1 MKSLE
6 GQMLVAALALRDP
19 NFHRSVVLIVKH
31 SEEGTLG
38 LVVNRPSGTKIAE
51 IWDQVSS
58 APCHV
63 DQPIHTGGPI
73 QGPLMALHSAP
84 AWSEI
89 EIVSGLYFTAARESL
104 EQIVS
109 ATEPEMPHSVKFFVG
124 YSGWGPGQLEA
135 ELDSGAWLTIAASQQ
150 HVFAPEDPWQA
161 LTRQIGGSQLLASLG
176 IKHVPSDPR
185 LN

>member
-1 MKSLE
+1 
-6 GQMLVAALALRDP
+6 ML
-19 NFHRSVVLIVKH
+19 IIKH
-31 SEEGTLG
+31 SDEGTLG
-38 LVVNRPSGTKIAE
+38 LILNRPSGTKIAE
-51 IWDQVSS
+51 IWGQVSS

-89 EIVSGLYFTAARESL
+89 EVVPGVYFTAARESL
-104 EQIVS
+104 EEIVS
-109 ATEPEMPHSVKFFVG
+109 ATEARDAAQHPILRRLCRLG
-124 YSGWGPGQLEA
+124 TGPARSRTRRRRLVDHRRQPA
-135 ELDSGAWLTIAASQQ
+135 STSFSPTIRGRR
-150 HVFAPEDPWQA
+150 
-161 LTRQIGGSQLLASLG
+161 LTRLIGGSQLLASLG